1 MITKKTP
8 RSLLLTLGAAVVLI
22 VGGVAAYWILG
33 RRDVSTLPPGA
44 TLIPEDA
51 LMSVTVTTDPNQ
63 WQKLRELGT
72 PETRA
77 VINQQF
83 KQLEAQF
90 LTRKGYRYQT
100 DIQPWVGD
108 QVTLAFLP
116 GSGDVATQQSL
127 WVLPI
132 EDLNRARQFF
142 EAQAQGKMAERTYKG
157 VKIWQRQSANP
168 EQTAAAALLDRR
180 FMVFATEP
188 KVIDQVIDASR
199 KGASL
204 ARVPRYKVALRS
216 IQTSQPFAELY
227 VNLPAVASRTNAN
240 SDQPIS
246 PEAIAK
252 LQTAQGL
259 ASTVNLEAD
268 TIKFQSISWLKPD
281 SKRKFQVINKAKQI
295 TSRLPANTLMMAS
308 GGDFK
313 TFWQEYK
320 QSSESTLAFPF
331 NPNQFRASVQSTTGM
346 DFDQAFAKWMNG
358 EFAIALLPSQTKSS
372 QGAGIALLAQT
383 SDRKAAEKS
392 FQQLDQVMKQRYNL
406 KVNESK
412 REDQTLTTLIVPPNL
427 PVATHG
433 WLAGNTAFLTLGSPV
448 DKALLP
454 KPSSA
459 IEGTDL
465 YQQVTRSDLN
475 PVNGHF
481 FVDMPRTLSLL
492 ESSPFLPKL
501 SPNTLKFAQA
511 IQSIGVTAAVKNE
524 WSSRHDILVKL
535 KKTGS

>member
-51 LMSVTVTTDPNQ
+51 LMSMTVTTDPGQ
-63 WQKLRELGT
+63 WQKLREFGT

-77 VINQQF
+77 VLNQQF
-83 KQLEAQF
+83 KQLESQF
-90 LTRKGYRYQT
+90 LTSKGYRYQT

-116 GSGDVATQQSL
+116 GSEDGAAQQSL

-132 EDLNRARQFF
+132 EDLNQARQIF
-142 EAQAQGKMAERTYKG
+142 AAQGEAMAERTYQG

-168 EQTAAAALLDRR
+168 DQTAAATILDRR

-188 KVIDQVIDASR
+188 KVLDRVIDASR

-216 IQTSQPFAELY
+216 VRTSQPFAELY
-227 VNLPAVASRTNAN
+227 VNLAAVASRTNA
-240 SDQPIS
+240 SADQPIA
-246 PEAIAK
+246 PQALAK

-259 ASTVNLEAD
+259 ASTITLEAD
-268 TIKFQSISWLKPD
+268 AIKFQNISWLKPD
-281 SKRKFQVINKAKQI
+281 SKRKFQVENKAKQI
-295 TSRLPANTLMMAS
+295 ISRLPASTLMMAS
-308 GGDFK
+308 GGNFK
-313 TFWQEYK
+313 SFWQEYK
-320 QSSESTLAFPF
+320 QSAESTLAFPF
-331 NPNQFRASVQSTTGM
+331 NPNQFRASVQSATGM
-346 DFDQAFAKWMNG
+346 DFDQAFAEWMNG

-412 REDQTLTTLIVPPNL
+412 REDQTLTTWIVPPNL

-433 WLAGNTAFLTLGSPV
+433 WLGGTAFLTLGSPV

-454 KPSSA
+454 QPASPLDS
-459 IEGTDL
+459 TDK
-465 YQQVTRSDLN
+465 YQQATRSDLN

-481 FVDMPRTLSLL
+481 FVDMPRTLSML

-501 SPNTLKFAQA
+501 SPNTLKFARA
-511 IQSIGVTAAVKNE
+511 MQSIGVTAAVKNE
-524 WSSRHDILVKL
+524 WSTRHDILVKL
-535 KKTGS
+535 KKAGS